1 MSEGYHMEDEL
12 QQSAYDAHIMRR
24 LLGYVRPYRG
34 WIIMA
39 TVLLLILSVLGNL
52 APILLMHS
60 VDAFINDAARLSGS
74 AGMVEAATERD
85 LSGLFR
91 MVLVIAAVVTVQS
104 LLRYVQVLVVSLVGQ
119 RTMFE
124 MRLALFDHLQHLS
137 LGFLDRNPAG
147 RLLSRVTND
156 IEKVQQTIVE
166 GVVAVISDFMT
177 LAVVLVVMFAVNW
190 KLACVALAPLPLVVI
205 TSVLF
210 RKYAQHS
217 FLEVRRKIARIN
229 AWMQENV
236 SGMRVVRLFNRE
248 DANYAE
254 YVARNADHRDEWI
267 RQVRNFALYFP
278 AVEFLGSLAT
288 ALVILYCGM
297 VMLKTGQATS
307 GQGSVGTIF
316 AFVFLAERFFGP
328 IRALADRYNLILE
341 AMASSERVFQLQ
353 DTQPD
358 VCNGPEPLP
367 CARLKGAVTLDHLW
381 FAYPGTPNDR
391 VLGPPVT
398 PAKAGASSPAPEIGH
413 AEPRWVLK
421 DICLDIAPGE
431 RVAIVGHTGAG
442 KSTLI
447 HLLSRF
453 YDIQRGHLRIDGV
466 DVRDYDLIPM
476 RRNIGVVLQ
485 DVFLF
490 SGTIEENIRLGNP
503 DISREQVEA
512 CARHVNAAR
521 FIERLPGGYDYLVG
535 ERGCNLSTGQRQL
548 VAFARTLAHDPRIL
562 VLDEATANI
571 DTETEHLIQDAI
583 AKLLEGRT
591 SIVIAHRLST
601 VQHADRIVVFHHG
614 EIRESGTHQE
624 LLAHN
629 GLYRTLYE
637 LQYKDQT
644 GEG

>member
-1 MSEGYHMEDEL
+1 
-12 QQSAYDAHIMRR
+12 
-24 LLGYVRPYRG
+24 
-34 WIIMA
+34 
-39 TVLLLILSVLGNL
+39 
-52 APILLMHS
+52 
-60 VDAFINDAARLSGS
+60 
-74 AGMVEAATERD
+74 
-85 LSGLFR
+85 
-91 MVLVIAAVVTVQS
+91 
-104 LLRYVQVLVVSLVGQ
+104 
-119 RTMFE
+119 
-124 MRLALFDHLQHLS
+124 
-137 LGFLDRNPAG
+137 
-147 RLLSRVTND
+147 
-156 IEKVQQTIVE
+156 
-166 GVVAVISDFMT
+166 
-177 LAVVLVVMFAVNW
+177 MFAINW
-190 KLACVALAPLPLVVI
+190 KLACVALAPLPLVVV

-217 FLEVRRKIARIN
+217 FLEVRRKIAHIN

-254 YVARNADHRDEWI
+254 YMARNADHRNEWL

-288 ALVILYCGM
+288 ALVILYCGT
-297 VMLKTGQATS
+297 VMLKTGHAVS

-353 DTQPD
+353 DTPPD
-358 VCNGPEPLP
+358 VCNGPEPIP
-367 CARLKGAVTLDHLW
+367 CERLKGAVSFDQVW
-381 FAYPGTPNDR
+381 FAYPTTPGAPSLEASP
-391 VLGPPVT
+391 LGAT
-398 PAKAGASSPAPEIGH
+398 ASLPARENCAPELPLGGPVREIVE
-413 AEPRWVLK
+413 AQPRWVLK
-421 DICLDIAPGE
+421 NISLDIAPGE

-453 YDIQRGHLRIDGV
+453 YDIQRGNLRIDGV

-490 SGTIEENIRLGNP
+490 SETIEENIRLGNP
-503 DISREQVEA
+503 GISREHVEA
-512 CARHVNAAR
+512 CAQHVNAAR
-521 FIERLPGGYDYLVG
+521 FIERLPGGYGYNVG
-535 ERGCNLSTGQRQL
+535 ERGGNLSTGQRQL

-614 EIRESGTHQE
+614 EIREMGTHQE
-624 LLAHN
+624 LLSQG

-644 GEG
+644 GE